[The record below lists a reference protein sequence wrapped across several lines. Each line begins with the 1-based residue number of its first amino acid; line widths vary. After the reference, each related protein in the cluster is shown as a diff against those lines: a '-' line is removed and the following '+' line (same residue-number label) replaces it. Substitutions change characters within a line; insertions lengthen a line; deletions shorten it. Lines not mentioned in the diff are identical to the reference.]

1 MGKEK
6 KNSNTEASE
15 HRPLPI
21 VSLKNPDAFGP
32 PPKRVNSTAIPN
44 YITPTPAE
52 GGEGLNIDTVG
63 ETYDDSQGFGSLKE
77 PKEPKETSVGRKI
90 PPPVPYRAKSAGN
103 LTINAP
109 KRSLPED
116 QVVEDFK
123 PKPKPSLPP
132 RLPPRQISVSPQSPS
147 SPPPAYSATVPPD
160 AAVSKSYLNQG
171 ALRRLGSA
179 GITVP
184 ELGIEAGSHASNL
197 RQADG
202 GNPKTRSSLGAAKG
216 SDKSNSQ
223 LAKYSDF
230 SPIQKAPGPG
240 SPSQGTTLAQKKAA
254 LKTAA
259 AFRKDPSSVS
269 LADAK
274 ATASTMNNFRERH
287 GEQVASGMK
296 SANALN
302 QKYDVSSKL
311 AGEDPSRH
319 KTGGTSSTA
328 GTGSVAATP
337 SSMRSGWTSEQYVP
351 SYKFGGDAS
360 SPTSIKDNA
369 QLASAA
375 FNTASDLEIRVKR
388 PPPPPPPKKNF
399 VSSATST
406 PPPIP
411 VKSKPKAY

>member
-1 MGKEK
+1 MGKGK
-6 KNSNTEASE
+6 KDSTTEAPD

-21 VSLKNPDAFGP
+21 ASLKNPDAFGP
-32 PPKRVNSTAIPN
+32 PPKRVNSAAIPN
-44 YITPTPAE
+44 HTTATPVE
-52 GGEGLNIDTVG
+52 GGEGLDIDAVG
-63 ETYDDSQGFGSLKE
+63 ETYDDSQGYGSA
-77 PKEPKETSVGRKI
+77 KETSVGRKV
-90 PPPVPYRAKSAGN
+90 PPPVPYKAKSTGN
-103 LTINAP
+103 LPINAP
-109 KRSLPED
+109 KRSLPGD

-132 RLPPRQISVSPQSPS
+132 RLPPRQISVSPQTPS
-147 SPPPAYSATVPPD
+147 SPPPAYSATASPN

-184 ELGIEAGSHASNL
+184 ELGIEAGSRASNL
-197 RQADG
+197 RQADD
-202 GNPKTRSSLGAAKG
+202 GNPKTRPSLGAAKG
-216 SDKSNSQ
+216 SNKSNSQ
-223 LAKYSDF
+223 LPKYADF
-230 SPIQKAPGPG
+230 SPIQKAPGSG

-302 QKYDVSSKL
+302 QKYDISSKL
-311 AGEDPSRH
+311 AEQDPTRH
-319 KTGGTSSTA
+319 NSGGANSTA
-328 GTGSVAATP
+328 GTGSVAANS
-337 SSMRSGWTSEQYVP
+337 SSMRSGWTSGNELDQQYVP
-351 SYKFGGDAS
+351 SYKFDGGAS
-360 SPTSIKDNA
+360 SPTPIKDNA

-375 FNTASDLEIRVKR
+375 SKTESDLEIRVKR
-388 PPPPPPPKKNF
+388 PPPPPPKKNF
-399 VSSATST
+399 SSSATST